1 VPSVTYVSIGKIV
14 QGIEAEATRR
24 GYHIILAHD
33 HNESKEQIAH
43 LRKMMGADIAGLLLY
58 PDRSVTERGE
68 FVEVLRQIEEQK
80 LPLVLLDR
88 SLPGFDFP
96 CVMNDNVRGSYM
108 VTEHLIGSGRRRLA
122 YIGNWSK
129 NSASIERRQGF
140 VEALRDHGLAP
151 TPVAEGEVGTVDDIA
166 HEAGYRITSRWIAG
180 NRAGDLPFDG
190 IVCEMDEIA
199 FGVYAALEE
208 AGLRVPEDVA
218 LCGYDNKDSM
228 QFRGSGLQLTSV
240 QQPLEAIGANA
251 VGLLIDQLENRPR
264 AGGASRIILPP
275 ALIIR
280 TSCGTKGASPAK
292 LAEVGG

>member
-1 VPSVTYVSIGKIV
+1 MPSVTYVSIGKIV

-108 VTEHLIGSGRRRLA
+108 VTEHLIGSGRRRVA
-122 YIGNWSK
+122 CH
-129 NSASIERRQGF
+129 SASLEFGNQVRMLT
-140 VEALRDHGLAP
+140 V
-151 TPVAEGEVGTVDDIA
+151 VA
-166 HEAGYRITSRWIAG
+166 S
-180 NRAGDLPFDG
+180 
-190 IVCEMDEIA
+190 
-199 FGVYAALEE
+199 
-208 AGLRVPEDVA
+208 
-218 LCGYDNKDSM
+218 
-228 QFRGSGLQLTSV
+228 
-240 QQPLEAIGANA
+240 
-251 VGLLIDQLENRPR
+251 
-264 AGGASRIILPP
+264 
-275 ALIIR
+275 
-280 TSCGTKGASPAK
+280 
-292 LAEVGG
+292 